1 MKKLC
6 VVLVFMVMLLNQ
18 ALCKN
23 QTATNENTKSEFYQI
38 LGSSLSKLTTAQNE
52 ADLLSVV
59 NEIKRLETI
68 FPDEWL
74 TTYYIA
80 FLDLKASFSAPIE
93 KQEVLLKEA
102 LLTIENLKQNKSA
115 NLSEVYTLEGYY
127 YLAIIAQNPAQNG
140 QIYYKEVI
148 SAYSKAIAYNGENPR
163 PVLLLTLF
171 KNKMAQFT
179 GTDQSSFC
187 EDLKKIELMF
197 SAFTPKTKFDP
208 NWGEQQLKTAQ
219 QNCTSQE

>member
-23 QTATNENTKSEFYQI
+23 QIATNENTKSEFYQI
-38 LGSSLSKLTTAQNE
+38 LGSSLSKLSTAQNE

-102 LLTIENLKQNKSA
+102 LLTIESLKQNKSA

-197 SAFTPKTKFDP
+197 SAFTPKTKLDP

>member
-23 QTATNENTKSEFYQI
+23 QIATNENTKSEFYQI

-197 SAFTPKTKFDP
+197 SAFTPKTKLDP

>member
-197 SAFTPKTKFDP
+197 SAFTPKTKLDP